1 MPKCSSC
8 GTENPQGMKFCGNC
22 AAPLG
27 NRCPKCNF
35 DNPSPFK
42 FCGQCGNPLRPA
54 APASAALLDAT
65 PQPVVRIAPELA
77 MADAL
82 EGERKTVTALFADIK
97 GSMDLMEELD
107 PEVARAL
114 VDPALRLMIDAVH
127 HYDGYIVQSTGD
139 GIFALF
145 GAPIAREDHVHRGL
159 YAALKLQSE
168 MRKYSS
174 RLREAGNPP
183 LEIRIG
189 LNTGE
194 VVVRSI
200 RTGDEHTEYTP
211 IGHSTSLAARMQT
224 LAPTGSIAV
233 TETVQKSAAG
243 YFEFKPLGPTRV
255 KGVSEPVNVYEV
267 IGLGA
272 LRTRLQISAQRGLS
286 KFVGR
291 HNEIDQLS
299 RTLELARAGHGQII
313 AAVAEA
319 GVGKSR
325 LFYEFK
331 SMSQGDC
338 FVMEAFSVSHGRAS
352 AYLPVIELLKSY
364 FGIADQDD
372 DRARREKVTGKVLAL
387 DRALEDCLP
396 YLFALLR
403 VDDPGSPLREMD
415 PAIRRRRTREA
426 IKSVVHRESLNQPLL
441 LIFEDLHWVDAETQA
456 LLDLLADSIGTARI
470 LMMVNYRP
478 EYGHHWGSKT
488 YYTQLRLDPLGRESA
503 AEMLSGLV
511 GDDAQLREL
520 KELVIARTDGNPFF
534 VEEMV
539 QALFDQ
545 GVLARNGGVTLAKP
559 LGSILIPPTVQGILA
574 ARIDQL
580 PPAGKE
586 LLQTLAIV
594 GKEFPMA
601 LARRVAARP
610 EDELTSEL
618 ARLQLAEFIYEKP
631 AFPESEYTF
640 KHALTQEVAYNS
652 VLIERR
658 REIHERT
665 AEAMEQLF
673 ARQLDDHLGEL
684 AHHYGSSGNASKAV
698 GFLKL
703 AADQARARSAYDDG
717 IRYVNQALTLLASL
731 PDSRER
737 DREEIGILGIQGPLL
752 ATTQGFA
759 SPALAESLNRGMA
772 LCQRIGEGPEMFAV
786 MFGLCTLNLARN
798 RLQDAMSL
806 AEKTLNLSR
815 LMHDEIA
822 EAAAHS
828 NLGSACLWR
837 GEFGVAREHFD
848 QAITVYDRDL
858 LRYLPMPMASVV
870 PSRCQISWVLWFLGY
885 PDQAHARAE
894 EALELAN
901 RLGRP
906 FSVAFALMYAIALA
920 HFRGDYTTIRPRAES
935 LIEIARE
942 GGFPYWSAVASMII
956 GRVLVGE
963 GNYAAGIIRMRAA
976 MAELIENGGELIYCY
991 ALSLLAD
998 AYLGSREPEKGLA
1011 VVAEAFEVI
1020 SSSGQRMHEAEIWR
1034 LRGELIV
1041 MHRGDP
1047 HETERSFQHAL
1058 EIARRQQARSWEL
1071 RSATSFAAFLHFHD
1085 RPEEAKAILAPV
1097 IATVT
1102 EGHES
1107 TSYKEAAA
1115 LMSVLN

>member
-1 MPKCSSC
+1 MR
-8 GTENPQGMKFCGNC
+8 FCGNC
-22 AAPLG
+22 ATPLD
-27 NRCPKCNF
+27 NRCPKCAF
-35 DNPSPFK
+35 DNPASFK
-42 FCGQCGNPLRPA
+42 FCGQCGNPLRAAAPAPA
-54 APASAALLDAT
+54 APLNAA
-65 PQPVVRIAPELA
+65 PKHQVRVAPEPA
-77 MADAL
+77 ITDAL
-82 EGERKTVTALFADIK
+82 DGERKTVTALFADIK

-159 YAALKLQSE
+159 YAALRLQSE

-189 LNTGE
+189 LNMGE

-291 HNEIDQLS
+291 HNEIDQL
-299 RTLELARAGHGQII
+299 RRALGLARAGHGQIV

-325 LFYEFK
+325 LFHEFR

-352 AYLPVIELLKSY
+352 PYLPVIELLKSY
-364 FGIADQDD
+364 FRIADQDD
-372 DRARREKVTGKVLAL
+372 DRARREKITGKVLAL

-403 VDDPGSPLREMD
+403 VEDPTSPLREMD

-478 EYGHHWGSKT
+478 EYGHQWGGKT

-511 GDDAQLREL
+511 GDDPQLREL
-520 KELVIARTDGNPFF
+520 KELIIAKTDGNPFF

-545 GVLARNGGVTLAKP
+545 GVLVDNGGVTLAKP
-559 LGSILIPPTVQGILA
+559 LGAILIPPTVQGILA

-594 GKEFPMA
+594 GKEFPLA
-601 LARRVAARP
+601 LARRVATRP

-618 ARLQLAEFIYEKP
+618 SRLQLAEFIYEKP

-658 REIHERT
+658 REIHEST

-673 ARQLDDHLGEL
+673 AGQLDDHLDEL

-703 AADQARARSAYDDG
+703 AAEQARARSAYDDG
-717 IRYVNQALTLLASL
+717 IRYVNEALRLLASL

-737 DREEIGILGIQGPLL
+737 DREEIGILEIQVPLL

-759 SPALAESLNRGMA
+759 SPALAEGLNRGMA
-772 LCQRIGEGPEMFAV
+772 LCQRIGEGPEMFGV
-786 MFGLCTLNLARN
+786 MFGLCSFNLARN

-815 LMHDEIA
+815 LMNDEVA
-822 EAAAHS
+822 EAAAHA
-828 NLGSACLWR
+828 NLGSAFLWR
-837 GEFGVAREHFD
+837 GEFAAARGHIE
-848 QAITVYDRDL
+848 QAIALYDRDL
-858 LRYLPMPMASVV
+858 PRYLPMPLASVV
-870 PSRCQISWVLWFLGY
+870 PSRCQISWALWFLGY
-885 PDQAHARAE
+885 TDQAHARGE

-906 FSVAFALMYAIALA
+906 ASIAFALMYAIALA
-920 HFRGDYTTIRPRAES
+920 HFRGDHATIRPRAES

-976 MAELIENGGELIYCY
+976 MTALIESGGELIYCY
-991 ALSLLAD
+991 ALSLLAE

-1011 VVAEAFEVI
+1011 VVAEALKVI

-1047 HETERSFQHAL
+1047 HETERSFQQAI

-1085 RPEEAKAILAPV
+1085 RREEAKAILAPILAAV
-1097 IATVT
+1097 S

-1107 TSYKEAAA
+1107 PDFKEATA
-1115 LMSVLN
+1115 LMSTLN